1 MKNLI
6 IGDIRASA
14 ESAKRNTLLFPGETV
29 PSTAT
34 RLLGE
39 KISVSPGRPLRES

>member
-14 ESAKRNTLLFPGETV
+14 ESAKRNTLLLPGETV
-29 PSTAT
+29 LSTAT
-34 RLLGE
+34 RLHWE
-39 KISVSPGRPLRES
+39 QMSVF